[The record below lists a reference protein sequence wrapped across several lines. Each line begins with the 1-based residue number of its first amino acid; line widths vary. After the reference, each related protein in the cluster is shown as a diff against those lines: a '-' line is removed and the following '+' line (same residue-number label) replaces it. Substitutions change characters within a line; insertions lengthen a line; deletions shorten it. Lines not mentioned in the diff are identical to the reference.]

1 MDIKKKADNY
11 NDQIIAALDKNP
23 DQISFDDED
32 NVCLKIIEKFDLE
45 KTLNGDAPPDI
56 TWQDLFFT
64 GKYVINEKTKIEI
77 LKTIKALYNDLGINL
92 K

>member
-1 MDIKKKADNY
+1 MDIKKKANSY
-11 NDQIIAALDKNP
+11 TDQIVVALDKNP

-45 KTLNGDAPPDI
+45 KILNGRAPPDI

-64 GKYVINEKTKIEI
+64 GKYAINEKTKIEI
-77 LKTIKALYNDLGINL
+77 LKTIKALYKDLGINL

>member
-1 MDIKKKADNY
+1 MDIKKKANNY
-11 NDQIIAALDKNP
+11 ADQIVVALDKNP

-45 KTLNGDAPPDI
+45 KILNGDTPPDI

-77 LKTIKALYNDLGINL
+77 LKTIKALYKDLGINL

>member
-11 NDQIIAALDKNP
+11 ADQIVAALDKNP
-23 DQISFDDED
+23 DQISFYDED
-32 NVCLKIIEKFDLE
+32 KICLKIIEKFNLE
-45 KTLNGDAPPDI
+45 KILNGDAPPDI
-56 TWQDLFFT
+56 TWQDLFFS